1 MKVINLNRSQELLGK
16 KLTRGY
22 QIEQP
27 FFSHVIN
34 GFVGNIRTALT
45 YLSRD
50 GVDINWVAKTKLNKF
65 ELNHIVNL
73 PKRKIPDYDNALKTL
88 LSERIRNDKT
98 IAVELANYY
107 NKEKNYFLVEFIAAD
122 ENNRNFEDMARYCKI
137 LNRLMIDPIFVN
149 VVLDVAKD
157 KVEAKPYK
165 RNIDIKNIKGKAKEK
180 ISKTFDKS
188 RPFIKQKSDD
198 AKPVFKKEKKTDTR
212 TVEEKKRVVKNFKKQ
227 LPYTKQ

>member
-1 MKVINLNRSQELLGK
+1 MKVINLNRSPELLGK
-16 KLTRGY
+16 KLTRGC

-34 GFVGNIRTALT
+34 GYVGNIRTALT
-45 YLSRD
+45 YLSRE
-50 GVDINWVAKTKLNKF
+50 GVDINWVAKAKLNKF

-98 IAVELANYY
+98 VAIELANYY
-107 NKEKNYFLVEFIAAD
+107 CKEKNYFLVEFIAAD

-157 KVEAKPYK
+157 KVETKPYK

-188 RPFIKQKSDD
+188 RPFV
-198 AKPVFKKEKKTDTR
+198 KPKPDNTKAGFKKEKTTNVK